1 MRFFTFIFSLFFVFQ
16 AMASGPSDLRS
27 FGGEAP
33 VQFYL
38 FTSPGCP
45 FCANFHQHIFPT
57 LKKEYVN
64 TGKAQMI
71 IVDIIHGANSL
82 VAIQAIRCLEGDK
95 SNKLE
100 DDLYTSQSKWL
111 KKDEPEAKRVIA
123 SYASRQGMTQ
133 DQFNKCLSDKELQ
146 KSIITQ
152 QANLAQLYEI
162 KSFPTLVM
170 RDGNE
175 VRKWTGS
182 DKKAIIKGLKEAFQK

>member
-1 MRFFTFIFSLFFVFQ
+1 MRFFTFIFSLLFAVQ
-16 AMASGPSDLRS
+16 AMAFNPSDLRS
-27 FGGEAP
+27 FGGDAP

-45 FCANFHQHIFPT
+45 FCANFHQHIFPE
-57 LKKEYVN
+57 LKKEYAA
-64 TGKAQMI
+64 TGQAQI
-71 IVDIIHGANSL
+71 IVVDMIHGANSV

-100 DDLYTSQSKWL
+100 DDLYTNQSKWL
-111 KKDEPEAKRVIA
+111 RKDEPEAKRIIA

-133 DQFNKCLSDKELQ
+133 DQFNQCLSNKELQ

-152 QANLAQLYEI
+152 QVNLSQLYEV

-175 VRKWTGS
+175 VRKWSGS
-182 DKKAIIKGLKEAFQK
+182 DKKVIMKGLEEAFNK